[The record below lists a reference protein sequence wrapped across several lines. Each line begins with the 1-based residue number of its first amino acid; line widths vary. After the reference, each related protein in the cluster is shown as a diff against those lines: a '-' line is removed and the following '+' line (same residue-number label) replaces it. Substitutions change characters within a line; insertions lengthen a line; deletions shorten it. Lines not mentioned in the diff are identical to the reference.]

1 MSREKSTAQFSQS
14 FTFLAGAL
22 VGAGLTLLVCKY
34 SQAHKPPGYDP
45 LDAAVDDDAIDLSI
59 IPEEKAVD
67 EEVVDEFAEAKEIAK
82 RLTERSHARLERSKA
97 RLEYSRAILA
107 KVKADIAE
115 MDRLRNEPD
124 EVFPPWDMSSSR
136 SIQEGDL
143 DEDELT
149 EDEFN

>member
-45 LDAAVDDDAIDLSI
+45 LDAAVD
-59 IPEEKAVD
+59 EEM
-67 EEVVDEFAEAKEIAK
+67 VDEFAEAKEIAK